1 MEFEFEQSLQPLRD
15 QIAQLETKRLK
26 GDGVASSTIA
36 TLKRKLETE
45 TARIYA
51 HLSPWDTVQVAR
63 HPGRPTIMQYAQKM
77 CDEFIEL
84 HGDRVFGDDKAM
96 VGGFARIGEQRFM
109 LIGHRKGLTV
119 EESIEYNFG
128 MANPEGYRKALRLM
142 KLAEKWGL
150 PIVTMVDTSGAFPGL
165 EAEAR
170 GQAEA
175 IGRNLM
181 EMARLETPIVTIVTG
196 EGGSGGALGIA
207 VGDRILMLEYAVY
220 SVISPEG
227 CASILWRDGSKAAE
241 AAKALRITSKDLAE
255 LHVIDGIIPEPTGG
269 AHSDVDLTISNVRSA
284 VIEQLTALSGMTGP
298 KLVESRYKKFTALG
312 RFEQPKPAPKK

>member
-1 MEFEFEQSLQPLRD
+1 MEFEFEKSLQPLRD
-15 QIAQLETKRLK
+15 EIAQLETKRLK

-36 TLKRKLETE
+36 TLKRKLNTE
-45 TARIYA
+45 AARIYA
-51 HLSPWDTVQVAR
+51 NLSPWDTVQVAR
-63 HPGRPTIMQYAQKM
+63 HPGRPTIMQYTQKM

-142 KLAEKWGL
+142 KLAEAWGL
-150 PIVTMVDTSGAFPGL
+150 PVVTMVDTSGAFPGL

-181 EMARLETPIVTIVTG
+181 EMARLETPIVTIITG

-269 AHSDVDLTISNVRSA
+269 AHTNVDLTISNVRSA
-284 VIEQLTALSGMTGP
+284 VMEQLTALSGITGS
-298 KLVESRYKKFTALG
+298 KLVENRYKKFTALG
-312 RFEQPKPAPKK
+312 RFEHTKPAAKK